1 MLNNTLWSTFVPN
14 LKALTWKN
22 ESRNAKIDQLDKWS
36 IIFTF
41 HEAESPLSSL
51 FQCLGKEWPCQVWK
65 WFVKNCECKSAN
77 GARPLYRK
85 PVRSGD
91 NSTQDSPI
99 INDKTTKPKCG
110 LTYSIAASTAEGFI
124 RKKGF
129 AWNILYIDGLAQ
141 DCSISSALAIEIR
154 QSCAQPLNSNSNS
167 NIVYLTSTSIQHVWQ
182 RTRDWR
188 SYTSTVGRLKLRY
201 RSTAIT
207 KATQQG
213 MRSHTIWLN
222 DVAGCGITCWKSCFL
237 PLSKEYSDMSIRW
250 SFE

>member
-1 MLNNTLWSTFVPN
+1 MCVTAHWAYQCPIFNWSASVHLHFALECSLVFTYLYMAHGCAKPSIMFYQHICTAFCLWNYLNYLSFWIITVTF
-14 LKALTWKN
+14 
-22 ESRNAKIDQLDKWS
+22 
-36 IIFTF
+36 IFI
-41 HEAESPLSSL
+41 
-51 FQCLGKEWPCQVWK
+51 
-65 WFVKNCECKSAN
+65 
-77 GARPLYRK
+77 Y
-85 PVRSGD
+85 
-91 NSTQDSPI
+91 
-99 INDKTTKPKCG
+99 
-110 LTYSIAASTAEGFI
+110 
-124 RKKGF
+124 
-129 AWNILYIDGLAQ
+129 
-141 DCSISSALAIEIR
+141 
-154 QSCAQPLNSNSNS
+154 SNSNS